1 MSSGLLLLGLG
12 LVSIG
17 KGAAHGVLGSCEAEG
32 APGLSLFGFLA
43 GGGVPRNGSDWSVPW
58 TPDGPRRPAPK
69 QRAPPLEGAMGWDC
83 GAKTLGVAFVSPRGC
98 GEMVPCGGV
107 GGQVGA
113 VALEEELRRRRG
125 SF

>member
-1 MSSGLLLLGLG
+1 MGSWDPVRLRGPQGSLCLASLQVVESLGMAVTG
-12 LVSIG
+12 VS
-17 KGAAHGVLGSCEAEG
+17 
-32 APGLSLFGFLA
+32 PGHLM
-43 GGGVPRNGSDWSVPW
+43 V
-58 TPDGPRRPAPK
+58 PRRPAPK

-107 GGQVGA
+107 GRQVGA
-113 VALEEELRRRRG
+113 VALEEEWRRKRG